1 MTRKIDLSLDARPS
15 PRRRRTS
22 EVPLYE
28 MVDSLIRKRLVENVW
43 APGAMLPSEMQLA
56 KELGVSQGTVRRA
69 LDALVAEGLLNRR
82 QGLGTFVSEMQD
94 RRSLFLFFN
103 MVGEDGRQEMPAA
116 RLVSVEGGA
125 ATDDEAR
132 RLDLNPGDPVR
143 RLLRVR
149 LFRQTPT
156 IVERVVASGV
166 LLPGLGEAAPVPDHL
181 FRFYEMTYG
190 VTVVRA
196 EESVKAVAATAEE
209 AGFLGLVEGA
219 PLLEIDRTAY
229 ALQGRPVE
237 WRISRCDT
245 RAHRYRIQRG

>member
-1 MTRKIDLSLDARPS
+1 
-15 PRRRRTS
+15 
-22 EVPLYE
+22 
-28 MVDSLIRKRLVENVW
+28 
-43 APGAMLPSEMQLA
+43 
-56 KELGVSQGTVRRA
+56 
-69 LDALVAEGLLNRR
+69 
-82 QGLGTFVSEMQD
+82 SEMQD

-116 RLVSVEGGA
+116 RLIRAEAGE
-125 ATDDEAR
+125 ATGTEAQ

-149 LFRQTPT
+149 LFRQKPT
-156 IVERVVASGV
+156 IVERVTVSDA
-166 LLPGLGEAAPVPDHL
+166 LLPGLGEGAPVPDHL

-196 EESVKAVAATAEE
+196 EESVRAVAATAEE
-209 AGFLGLVEGA
+209 AGILGLSEGA
-219 PLLEIDRTAY
+219 PLLEIDRVAY

-237 WRISRCDT
+237 WRVSRCDT